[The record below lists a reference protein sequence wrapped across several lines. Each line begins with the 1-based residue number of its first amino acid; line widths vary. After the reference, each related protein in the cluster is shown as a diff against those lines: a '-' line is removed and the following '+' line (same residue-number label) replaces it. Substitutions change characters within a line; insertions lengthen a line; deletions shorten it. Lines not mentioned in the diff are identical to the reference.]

1 MDADGL
7 TRVVVAPAA
16 ARAHPTLL
24 LRPFGRFG
32 LLWLPSIRNI
42 VIVTA
47 TSAAKMS
54 GQSDMAAAAAIA
66 ERVLCAKMGRP
77 PFAPF
82 PLTIAGIRAKEGYV
96 TVRAA
101 VKFAD
106 GRKCPPGSS

>member
-1 MDADGL
+1 M
-7 TRVVVAPAA
+7 
-16 ARAHPTLL
+16 
-24 LRPFGRFG
+24 
-32 LLWLPSIRNI
+32 
-42 VIVTA
+42 IVTA
-47 TSAAKMS
+47 TSAMAAAKMS
-54 GQSDMAAAAAIA
+54 GQSDIAAAIA

-82 PLTIAGIRAKEGYV
+82 PLTIGQSEGYV